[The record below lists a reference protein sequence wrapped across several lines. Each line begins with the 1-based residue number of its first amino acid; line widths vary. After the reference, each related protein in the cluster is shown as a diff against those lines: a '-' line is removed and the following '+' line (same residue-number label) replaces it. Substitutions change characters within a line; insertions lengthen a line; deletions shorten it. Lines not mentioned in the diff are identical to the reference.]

1 MPSMEDLKKKNK
13 IDIPKEQEIIQTPI
27 IMKYMLLDPDII
39 TEMIVWNKEATEDI
53 NEIRIAMKKDKQERQ
68 DIMQDLQEKLI
79 EKAETVIMDKMNEF
93 IHQDEKYKERNMGF
107 KIKTIFIAIII
118 GTIVGWII
126 TLLH

>member
-1 MPSMEDLKKKNK
+1 
-13 IDIPKEQEIIQTPI
+13 
-27 IMKYMLLDPDII
+27 
-39 TEMIVWNKEATEDI
+39 
-53 NEIRIAMKKDKQERQ
+53 MKKDKQERQ

-79 EKAETVIMDKMNEF
+79 EKAETAIMDKMNEF
-93 IHQDEKYKERNMGF
+93 IHQEEKYKERNMVL